1 MKTCAFVTLGCK
13 VNQYET
19 QALREAIISSGYK
32 EAPPS
37 SSADLYVV
45 NTCTVTSTSNEKS
58 RQQIRR
64 VIRNNPDAKVI
75 VTGCYAEANAEEI
88 KKIDGVDYVFEK
100 SREGKI
106 VDFIKNGFASNNNSS
121 SVSNDIIESYRT
133 NLRRNESA
141 FHLKISKFDG
151 HTRAFLKIEDGCDYY
166 CSYCIIPYVRGK
178 VISKRIDDI
187 LFETEQL
194 VNNGYKE
201 IVLTGIHLGAYGKDM
216 EHQSNILHVLR
227 ELQNLSGLKRIRL
240 SSIDV
245 NEVTESLIDIVASS
259 DKICP
264 HFHLPLQSGD
274 DYILKRMNRKYNV
287 IEYLRTLEKIKEKME
302 RPSISTDIIVGF
314 PGEKKRHF
322 ENTLRLCDKVEFSRI
337 HIFPFSPREGT
348 PAAKM
353 SDHCNPSEINARKK
367 ELEFMAM
374 ETSLRY
380 KTSFIERNI
389 NILVEGKR
397 DKKTGKLCGYSD
409 RYIKALFDGTNEL
422 MNNIVNVHVER
433 VFPSFVLCKFLQP
446 IANETY

>member
-201 IVLTGIHLGAYGKDM
+201 IVLTGIHLGAYGKD
-216 EHQSNILHVLR
+216 
-227 ELQNLSGLKRIRL
+227 
-240 SSIDV
+240 
-245 NEVTESLIDIVASS
+245 
-259 DKICP
+259 
-264 HFHLPLQSGD
+264 
-274 DYILKRMNRKYNV
+274 
-287 IEYLRTLEKIKEKME
+287 
-302 RPSISTDIIVGF
+302 
-314 PGEKKRHF
+314 
-322 ENTLRLCDKVEFSRI
+322 
-337 HIFPFSPREGT
+337 
-348 PAAKM
+348 
-353 SDHCNPSEINARKK
+353 
-367 ELEFMAM
+367 
-374 ETSLRY
+374 
-380 KTSFIERNI
+380 
-389 NILVEGKR
+389 
-397 DKKTGKLCGYSD
+397 
-409 RYIKALFDGTNEL
+409 
-422 MNNIVNVHVER
+422 
-433 VFPSFVLCKFLQP
+433 
-446 IANETY
+446 

>member
-1 MKTCAFVTLGCK
+1 MKTCAFITLGCK

-64 VIRNNPDAKVI
+64 VIRKNPDAKII
-75 VTGCYAEANAEEI
+75 VTGCYAEASAEEI
-88 KKIDGVDYVFEK
+88 KKIDGVDHVFEK
-100 SREGKI
+100 GRESKI

-121 SVSNDIIESYRT
+121 SISNNVIESNRT
-133 NLRRNESA
+133 NLWRNESA
-141 FHLKISKFDG
+141 FRLKISKFDG
-151 HTRAFLKIEDGCDYY
+151 HTRAFLKIEDGCDNY
-166 CSYCIIPYVRGK
+166 CSYCIIPYVRGN

-187 LFETEQL
+187 LFEAEQL
-194 VNNGYKE
+194 VNNGHKE

-216 EHQSNILHVLR
+216 EHQSNILHVLK

-240 SSIDV
+240 SSIDA
-245 NEVTESLIDIVASS
+245 NEVTDSLIDIVASS

-274 DYILKRMNRKYNV
+274 DYILKRMNRKYNA

-302 RPSISTDIIVGF
+302 LPSISTDIIVGF
-314 PGEKKRHF
+314 PGEKKKHF
-322 ENTLRLCDKVEFSRI
+322 ENTLRLCEKAEFSRI

-353 SDHCNPSEINARKK
+353 PDHCNPSEINARKK
-367 ELEFMAM
+367 ELEFTAM

-380 KTSFIERNI
+380 KTSFIGRNI
-389 NILVEGKR
+389 NILVEGKK
-397 DKKTGKLCGYSD
+397 DKKTGKLCGHSD
-409 RYIKALFDGTNEL
+409 RYIKALFDGINEL
-422 MNNIVNVHVER
+422 RNNIVNVRVESA
-433 VFPSFVLCKFLQP
+433 FSSFVSCKLLKP
-446 IANETY
+446 IEE